1 MKHRFLMIGLGLFV
15 VSQSPHNQ
23 PITSMIQPAQGLPQV
38 NRLSLTN
45 DQTQHVL
52 TRLDARIEKYRD
64 DYEARLLKGLLLFHT
79 GDNPHALD
87 ELTELTRLV
96 PDFHLAHLVRGD
108 IMAARSNTVAF
119 IGKGPLFAN
128 TNRATQDQL
137 SALQQEAWAR
147 LHAHLQAVDPQK
159 LPLSL
164 LQMATNVKRV
174 LLVDKTAHRLYVF
187 ERQDQDAAPQLVRD
201 FYVSTGKLVGNKQK
215 QGDLRTPE
223 GVYFVTS
230 YIPDDKLPD
239 KYGSGAYPVDYPNA
253 LDRRMGKTGDGIW
266 LHGTEHIYYSRPPLD
281 SEGCVVLTNLDLK
294 SVAPF
299 ITIGATPIVIADKVS
314 WVDKDQW
321 LAQRQGVLQAIED
334 WRRDWE
340 SLNVDR
346 YLGHYGQ
353 QFWNEQFSLASWKAH
368 KARVNQSKT
377 YQKVS
382 LSDISLFTYPVTS
395 QNGEN
400 LVLASFRQGYQSNN
414 FNSET
419 SKHMYLSQQGG
430 RWQIVYEG
438 R

>member
-1 MKHRFLMIGLGLFV
+1 MKRNFLMIGLGLLAI
-15 VSQSPHNQ
+15 SQGTHNQ
-23 PITSMIQPAQGLPQV
+23 PIASMNQSVQSLPQV
-38 NRLSLTN
+38 NRITLSN

-52 TRLDARIEKYRD
+52 NRLETRIEKYRD

-79 GDNPHALD
+79 GDNPHALA
-87 ELTELTRLV
+87 ELNELTRLV

-119 IGKGPLFAN
+119 IGQGPLFADK
-128 TNRATQDQL
+128 NRATQDQL

-147 LHAHLQAVDPQK
+147 LQAHLQAVDPQK
-159 LPLSL
+159 VPLPL
-164 LQMATNVKRV
+164 LQLASNVKQV

-187 ERQDQDAAPQLVRD
+187 ERHDQDAVPQLVRD
-201 FYVSTGKLVGNKQK
+201 FYVSTGKLVGNKQT

-266 LHGTEHIYYSRPPLD
+266 LHGTDNIYYSRPPLD

-314 WVDKDQW
+314 WVDKTQW

-346 YLGHYGQ
+346 YLGHYGK

-368 KARVNQSKT
+368 KSRVSQGKT

-382 LSDISLFTYPVTS
+382 LADISLFTYPVTN

-419 SKHMYLSQQGG
+419 SKHMYLSQQDGH
-430 RWQIVYEG
+430 WQIVYEG

>member
-1 MKHRFLMIGLGLFV
+1 MKRSFLMIGLGLLV
-15 VSQSPHNQ
+15 VSHSPHNQ
-23 PITSMIQPAQGLPQV
+23 PISSMVLPAQGLPQV
-38 NRLSLTN
+38 KRITLSD

-52 TRLDARIEKYRD
+52 TRLEARIAKYRD

-87 ELTELTRLV
+87 ELNELTRLV
-96 PDFHLAHLVRGD
+96 PDFQLALLVRGD

-128 TNRATQDQL
+128 KNRATQDQL
-137 SALQQEAWAR
+137 NALQQEAWAR

-159 LPLSL
+159 VPLPL
-164 LQMATNVKRV
+164 LQLAPNVKRV

-187 ERQDQDAAPQLVRD
+187 ERQKDDTALELVRD

-230 YIPDDKLPD
+230 FIPDEKLPD
-239 KYGSGAYPVDYPNA
+239 KYGSGAFPVDYPNA

-266 LHGTEHIYYSRPPLD
+266 LHGTDHVYYSRPPLD

-299 ITIGATPIVIADKVS
+299 ITIGSTPIVIADKIS

-353 QFWNEQFSLASWKAH
+353 HFWNEQFSLASWKAH
-368 KARVNQSKT
+368 KSRVNKGKA
-377 YQKVS
+377 YQKIS

-430 RWQIVYEG
+430 RWRIVYEG
-438 R
+438 K